1 MEAISKAASAASRAI
16 RGENRAHG
24 EEPVSGK
31 MGNVA
36 AGEPYD
42 AGNMDPKDAAGASTP
57 SHQEGAATE
66 ARTTGTTV
74 PEPMTK
80 PEPEAATKPRFVDQR
95 PTTTTTTTTTTTED
109 PAGPA
114 KSAPSAHGVRGDS
127 TKAQS
132 DTRPPDASASS
143 TAAAGDEPSSQS
155 RRSTGDATMVSPETL
170 ERDNDDNN
178 NNNNNNN
185 DDDDENREEE
195 GPGRAVNLQGPGPR
209 PLEQVAREHGGD
221 AGAVAA
227 SEPAGGH
234 QRRDSGKGLGAEGEG
249 AARGKGEDEYV
260 RSSGFAAD
268 GGDFDA
274 SRPGAGREADRE

>member
-1 MEAISKAASAASRAI
+1 METISKAASAASKAI

-57 SHQEGAATE
+57 SQQEGAATA

-80 PEPEAATKPRFVDQR
+80 PEPEAATKPRFVDER
-95 PTTTTTTTTTTTED
+95 PTTTTTTTTTED
-109 PAGPA
+109 PAAPA

-143 TAAAGDEPSSQS
+143 TAAAGDEPPSQS
-155 RRSTGDATMVSPETL
+155 RRSTGDATMVSPKTL
-170 ERDNDDNN
+170 ERDNDNNDNN
-178 NNNNNNN
+178 N
-185 DDDDENREEE
+185 ENREEE
-195 GPGRAVNLQGPGPR
+195 GAGRAVNLQGPGPR

-234 QRRDSGKGLGAEGEG
+234 QRRDSGKGLGAEDEG
-249 AARGKGEDEYV
+249 AARGKGEDEYF
-260 RSSGFAAD
+260 RSSGLAAD

-274 SRPGAGREADRE
+274 SRRGAGREADREYFFL